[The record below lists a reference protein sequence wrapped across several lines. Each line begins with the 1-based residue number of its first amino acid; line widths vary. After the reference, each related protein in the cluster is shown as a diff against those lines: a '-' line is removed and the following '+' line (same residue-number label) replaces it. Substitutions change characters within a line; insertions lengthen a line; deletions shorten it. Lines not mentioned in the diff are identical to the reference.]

1 MRNKKTT
8 KRNKTTEVKNNKQ
21 TKKSLLEKLN
31 YQEEQLQEAYKK
43 ISNTQAMLFH
53 VEKMVAVGQLAG
65 GVAHEVKNPLAII
78 LQGMDYLQKNDKADR
93 QEQIKIMDIVKDAV
107 IRADKVIQALLDFSK
122 ESPLTLKP
130 AALRESIESALDL
143 IEQRLTL
150 KNIVVNRLFSAGSNP
165 VMMDINQVEQV
176 FINLSLNSLQAMP
189 EGGELTF
196 RTYIKEIT
204 EIGAGA
210 GRRVTDLFKIG
221 DRALICEVEDTGQ
234 GISKDK
240 LNIIFNPF
248 YTTRPPGQGTGLG
261 LSIARTIVERHGG
274 LIGISSEEGV
284 GTKVTITLPLAKD
297 E

>member
-1 MRNKKTT
+1 
-8 KRNKTTEVKNNKQ
+8 
-21 TKKSLLEKLN
+21 
-31 YQEEQLQEAYKK
+31 
-43 ISNTQAMLFH
+43 MLFH

-93 QEQIKIMDIVKDAV
+93 KKQIKIMDIMKDAV

-122 ESPLTLKP
+122 QSPLTLKP
-130 AALRESIESALDL
+130 ASLRESIESALDL
-143 IEQRLTL
+143 IEQKLTL
-150 KNIVVNRLFSAGSNP
+150 KNIAVNRLFSAGSNP

-196 RTYIKEIT
+196 RTYIKEVT
-204 EIGAGA
+204 EVGAGA
-210 GRRVTDLFKIG
+210 GRRATDLFKIG

-261 LSIARTIVERHGG
+261 SSIARTIVERHGG

-284 GTKVTITLPLAKD
+284 GTKVVITLPLAKD
-297 E
+297 Q